1 MQPGTSDRNLLT
13 RVAQHSRATRRRFPH
28 LALACAL
35 LTCLAAL
42 TASGAHGAAG
52 TLSFSPTSAS
62 FGNLQVGTTKSIAV
76 TMTNTG
82 TASVVFSNES
92 LQASNYSL
100 TGLTLPLTL
109 SPGAH
114 LTFTVKFAPLTAGTI
129 TGRVVFGSSAT
140 NSLVYFPLTGT
151 GVAGALTITP
161 STVNFG
167 SVPLGVKVS
176 QTEQL
181 KNTGATNMTI
191 SGAQL
196 AGGSQFKLCA
206 LSYPLSL
213 AAGQAVNCTLSFSPT
228 ATGSAA
234 GSVTFTNN
242 VSGSVS
248 LPMTATGVAD
258 TRTLSATPASLNFGN
273 VTTGKSETLAVKLEN
288 TGNSSLMVS
297 GVSASGVNLT
307 TGGGISG
314 ATIAPGQSA
323 TLNVT
328 FSPAKTET
336 LTGSVTVTSNATN
349 SPAKITVA
357 GAGVAVSSYSVGLNW
372 TASSSSGVLGYNVY
386 RATQPGTTFS
396 KLNASVVAGTSYVDT
411 SVVASESYTY
421 QVTAVTSQGEESS
434 PSSPASATIP

>member
-1 MQPGTSDRNLLT
+1 M
-13 RVAQHSRATRRRFPH
+13 
-28 LALACAL
+28 
-35 LTCLAAL
+35 
-42 TASGAHGAAG
+42 TASSTHGAAG
-52 TLSFSPTSAS
+52 TLSFSPASAL
-62 FGNLQVGTTKSIAV
+62 FGNLQVGTTKAIALNI
-76 TMTNTG
+76 TNTG
-82 TASVVFSNES
+82 TASVVISKES
-92 LQASNYSL
+92 LQANGFTL

-109 SPGAH
+109 APGAR

-129 TGRVVFGSSAT
+129 TGHVVFSSNAT
-140 NSLVYFPLTGT
+140 NNLVYFPLTGT
-151 GVAGALTITP
+151 GVARALTITP

-167 SVPLGVKVS
+167 SVPLGTTVS

-191 SGAQL
+191 SGGQL

-206 LSYPLSL
+206 LSYPFSL
-213 AAGQAVNCTLSFSPT
+213 AAGQAVNCTLSFSPM
-228 ATGSAA
+228 ATGPVA

-248 LPMTATGVAD
+248 VPMTAMGVAD
-258 TRTLSATPASLNFGN
+258 TRTLSAAPTSLNFGN

-288 TGNSSLMVS
+288 TGNSSLTVS

-307 TGGGISG
+307 TSGGISG
-314 ATIAPGQSA
+314 AKIAPGQSA

-328 FSPAKTET
+328 FTPAKTET

-349 SPAKITVA
+349 SPAKIAVA
-357 GAGVAVSSYSVGLNW
+357 GAGVAFSSNSVGLNW
-372 TASSSSGVLGYNVY
+372 TASSSSGIVGYNVY
-386 RATQPGTTFS
+386 RATQPGTAFS

-411 SVVASESYTY
+411 SVVASESYSY
-421 QVTAVTSQGEESS
+421 HVTAVTSQGEESS